1 MGVLRVKALGRGR
14 RAGGRLWGGGVKEGM
29 GWGGRQEGGRRC
41 AGKAGRENR
50 RGEGEGEELP
60 VRPRTRVTLTS
71 LTGTL
76 LESMA
81 VNVLCVDV
89 RCCLRAVVG

>member
-1 MGVLRVKALGRGR
+1 M
-14 RAGGRLWGGGVKEGM
+14 KEGM
-29 GWGGRQEGGRRC
+29 GWGGRRC

-89 RCCLRAVVG
+89 RCCLRAVGWCVCVCKGCWLWDAVGAEEEEIEILA

>member
-1 MGVLRVKALGRGR
+1 VGEAGRGT
-14 RAGGRLWGGGVKEGM
+14 AWGRVKEGM
-29 GWGGRQEGGRRC
+29 GWGGRRC

-76 LESMA
+76 LESMIVECA
-81 VNVLCVDV
+81 VCRCEDV
-89 RCCLRAVVG
+89 A